1 MWVCT
6 TRDCVYAH
14 WYLLIN
20 RQCRDRLLSCSTFPC
35 FSFVYC
41 CWICKC
47 MISRKF
53 QAVTSIV
60 ALLVLVCLLQ
70 SVLVVPRHVLA
81 VGPAA
86 FSTGSFV
93 QCSPPRCHFPEKVLV
108 PPAVSCTC
116 HWAVLSPS
124 RESTTGLCFN
134 PTLMHTPIK
143 EGSLVFMSPQG
154 CIRSSFLCQGISVC
168 TAAGW
173 TLRLEFSQMTFLMYT
188 EVLGQ
193 EKGPALLTE
202 V

>member
-1 MWVCT
+1 MWHSACALCQLIFISLKNDMWVCT
-6 TRDCVYAH
+6 TRNCVYAH

-93 QCSPPRCHFPEKVLV
+93 QCSPPRCHFPEKVVV
-108 PPAVSCTC
+108 PPAVSWMLLYLSLGCTFTITWI
-116 HWAVLSPS
+116 HNWA
-124 RESTTGLCFN
+124 
-134 PTLMHTPIK
+134 
-143 EGSLVFMSPQG
+143 
-154 CIRSSFLCQGISVC
+154 
-168 TAAGW
+168 
-173 TLRLEFSQMTFLMYT
+173 
-188 EVLGQ
+188 
-193 EKGPALLTE
+193 AL
-202 V
+202 